1 MRCSPRALI
10 FAREVVSAAT
20 CRLSVPPCTLK
31 ESASPP
37 ASAPVGF
44 ALHFFRRRTLIRRNC
59 IFSTVVACLLLLAV
73 VGISAPL
80 LAQQY
85 DESLFKGMKW
95 RLIGPSRGGRALP
108 PAALPGNPKVYP
120 SGGVAE
126 VGDMGFAG
134 DADG

>member
-44 ALHFFRRRTLIRRNC
+44 ALHFFRRRTLIRRNR
-59 IFSTVVACLLLLAV
+59 IFSTVVACLVLLAV
-73 VGISAPL
+73 VGIWPPL

-95 RLIGPSRGGRALP
+95 RLIGPYRGGRAR
-108 PAALPGNPKVYP
+108 PAPGIPGNPNVYYF
-120 SGGVAE
+120 GGVA
-126 VGDMGFAG
+126 G
-134 DADG
+134 